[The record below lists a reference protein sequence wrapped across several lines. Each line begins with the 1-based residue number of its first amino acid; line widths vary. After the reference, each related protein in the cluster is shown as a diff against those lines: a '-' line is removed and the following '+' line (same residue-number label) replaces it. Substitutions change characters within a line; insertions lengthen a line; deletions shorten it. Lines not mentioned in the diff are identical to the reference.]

1 MADLE
6 QGTIYFDQQPIRFV
20 LKRSSRRRTVG
31 ISIEPHGVQVTA
43 PKRMPIDRVIAL
55 VSTKARW
62 IAKHT
67 QRLQRVEPPKRFVDG
82 ERHWFLGKEL
92 KLEVAPLQPELFADF
107 SSARPVPSV
116 ELRGDTL
123 RVQSGGLGVRDLLE
137 GWYKAQAA
145 QIIPQRVGHYCRG
158 LGWPMP
164 AVLIRNQKK
173 RWGSCNSKGELRFN
187 WRLVLVAPELLDYV
201 IVHEMA
207 HLKVLDHSPR
217 FWRLVEQIMPDYR
230 ARHKALNQMA
240 PVLQW

>member
-1 MADLE
+1 ME
-6 QGTIYFDQQPIRFV
+6 HGTIYFDQQPIRFV

-43 PKRMPIDRVIAL
+43 PKRMPMDRVIAL

-67 QRLQRVEPPKRFVDG
+67 QRLQGLEPPKRFVDG
-82 ERHWFLGKEL
+82 ESHWFLGREL
-92 KLEVAPLQPELFADF
+92 KLEVVSSAKGLQPELFSFDF
-107 SSARPVPSV
+107 SRALPPAV

-123 RVQSGGLGVRDLLE
+123 RVQNGGLPVREVLE
-137 GWYKAQAA
+137 DWYKVQAA
-145 QIIPQRVGHYCRG
+145 QIIPERVEHYCRG
-158 LGWPMP
+158 LGWPLP
-164 AVLIRNQKK
+164 RVLIRNQKK
-173 RWGSCNSKGELRFN
+173 RWGSCNSRGELRFN

-217 FWRLVEQIMPDYR
+217 FWRLVEQIMPDYQ

-240 PVLQW
+240 TVLQ